1 MMEGRIRGV
10 KIKKEGSNI
19 KKYDRQNYN
28 KKTVVN
34 KPTIIAPIV
43 HARKK
48 FFLYVHYRQ
57 KMFFK

>member
-1 MMEGRIRGV
+1 MEGRIRGV
-10 KIKKEGSNI
+10 KIKKAVII
-19 KKYDRQNYN
+19 KKIMTDKIIA

-34 KPTIIAPIV
+34 KPTRIAPTV
-43 HARKK
+43 HARKI